1 MAVSTNLI
9 QIEEFEMQA
18 GLTDI
23 YYTTTGGLDN
33 SLIGIYN
40 DHYGV
45 YPVNVE
51 ITGSG
56 VNQGLHITYE
66 AQTFDMNVAVLFIK
80 GDLTIN
86 NTLTSNSET
95 EALSA
100 KQGKILK
107 DLIDA
112 IQITGNLSD
121 LNDVDLTSLT
131 GGDILVYDAINQK
144 WINTALP
151 TIPSDIADLDDVTI
165 TSPTNGQA
173 LIYNNGD
180 WINGDV
186 SGGGGVDYS
195 TSETD
200 TGLKWIDN
208 KSVYRKVIDIG
219 SLPNSTTKYIPHGI
233 TGIDTLIHA
242 EILTSNNAKDTF
254 FPVPY
259 TVIGSP
265 YINYQTNFI
274 LTDTDIG
281 IECGTDRSAFS
292 GYAILEYTKQ

>member
-1 MAVSTNLI
+1 MALSTNLI

-66 AQTFDMNVAVLFIK
+66 AQTFDMNVAVLFLK

-100 KQGKILK
+100 KQGKVLK
-107 DLIDA
+107 DLIDS
-112 IQITGNLSD
+112 IQVTGALSD
-121 LNDVDLTSLT
+121 LDDVDLTSLT
-131 GGDILVYDAINQK
+131 GGDILVYDGINQK
-144 WINTALP
+144 WVNTAQP
-151 TIPSDIADLDDVTI
+151 SIPSDLNDLDDVTI

-173 LIYNNGD
+173 LVYNNGE
-180 WINGDV
+180 WVNGNV
-186 SGGGGVDYS
+186 SGGGGGVFPDFSNVIQAQTTISGSATYTATEDCFIQYS
-195 TSETD
+195 F
-200 TGLKWIDN
+200 I
-208 KSVYRKVIDIG
+208 
-219 SLPNSTTKYIPHGI
+219 IPGG
-233 TGIDTLIHA
+233 TA
-242 EILTSNNAKDTF
+242 SSILTSNSDVLFNMYSSGQLMAYDGIIFIPAGTSITLNGGSSGGSVSK
-254 FPVPY
+254 Y
-259 TVIGSP
+259 TVYGVS
-265 YINYQTNFI
+265 
-274 LTDTDIG
+274 
-281 IECGTDRSAFS
+281 
-292 GYAILEYTKQ
+292 